1 MLIFISIIIGI
12 IIFYKVVIPW
22 IHNRYHST
30 VNKKITKGL
39 LAMVFWQLLIGSL
52 ICAHSLEVHPT
63 YKEIDESVNSLLQEY
78 SEIGK
83 LVNEYTGIDASSN
96 FNYLVSEANRLH
108 THAIIFMV
116 ISVILALITATGSI
130 SGKLDRRI
138 VEALAILNTFAYCW
152 ICKSCTD
159 FSELAVTDGATIQTL
174 NWIGRLLG
182 VNLFVLF
189 KWSIRILWILPLILI
204 VKHFFYHKTLD
215 AYYALPIVSKVQPK
229 HVQPTKEVD
238 ITETTGL
245 VTKSSLTTDQQS
257 KETKPEIV
265 RIEESNK
272 KTISFNI
279 ILLCTGVIAISIVA
293 FFIGRTWNKEEHT
306 SIAENQMKDIQY
318 SDNNI
323 SIPDIYEQR
332 SNIIIQELTSK
343 YKDKI
348 QVEHKYPELSKY
360 CTFRLKDEDGYGFRY
375 LLIYDLDKEELKQ
388 FDVQNLQTTN
398 VENIFLATYSISINP
413 INKKILIS
421 GDNGAN
427 SIGYTEYLLELDLSN
442 WQIKEVCSGDEII
455 KNKDGYIAT
464 RRILT
469 KWVDCVAMSEFA
481 NIDIHYD
488 FDGNPVIPPFKE
500 NSYQLKGMIDN
511 KYAVTMLISIQDK
524 KIYGKYYYDKNGSDH
539 FLYLYGGISDGGDV
553 VLLEFNHEKQQT
565 SNFKGQFTGNA
576 FYGTFTNYKQIKM
589 PFELCLDSS
598 NAETIS
604 F

>member
-1 MLIFISIIIGI
+1 
-12 IIFYKVVIPW
+12 
-22 IHNRYHST
+22 
-30 VNKKITKGL
+30 
-39 LAMVFWQLLIGSL
+39 MVFWQLLIGSL

-138 VEALAILNTFAYCW
+138 VEALAILNTFACCW

-306 SIAENQMKDIQY
+306 S
-318 SDNNI
+318 SH
-323 SIPDIYEQR
+323 SI
-332 SNIIIQELTSK
+332 
-343 YKDKI
+343 
-348 QVEHKYPELSKY
+348 
-360 CTFRLKDEDGYGFRY
+360 
-375 LLIYDLDKEELKQ
+375 
-388 FDVQNLQTTN
+388 
-398 VENIFLATYSISINP
+398 
-413 INKKILIS
+413 
-421 GDNGAN
+421 
-427 SIGYTEYLLELDLSN
+427 
-442 WQIKEVCSGDEII
+442 
-455 KNKDGYIAT
+455 
-464 RRILT
+464 
-469 KWVDCVAMSEFA
+469 
-481 NIDIHYD
+481 
-488 FDGNPVIPPFKE
+488 
-500 NSYQLKGMIDN
+500 
-511 KYAVTMLISIQDK
+511 
-524 KIYGKYYYDKNGSDH
+524 YY
-539 FLYLYGGISDGGDV
+539 
-553 VLLEFNHEKQQT
+553 
-565 SNFKGQFTGNA
+565 
-576 FYGTFTNYKQIKM
+576 
-589 PFELCLDSS
+589 
-598 NAETIS
+598 
-604 F
+604 